1 MFSSSNN
8 SLVFNHVESFQKE
21 NAESQGL
28 WIYISKKNGEKIGT
42 DKSTVNIL
50 AEVHVFQTFERQTF
64 GTRYT

>member
-1 MFSSSNN
+1 M
-8 SLVFNHVESFQKE
+8 ESFQKE

-50 AEVHVFQTFERQTF
+50 AEVHVFQTFESHTF